1 MSSPDWRVWMRRVQ
15 KRAGRGAKREE
26 GPRYRREEEG
36 SSLLVF
42 PRVERW
48 SCRVRR
54 DVGLTGG
61 FYLRGSGWFFTSKR
75 DVDYTRG
82 AVVCSRSCVVV
93 LVEAKGPRGTR
104 TSRDEQP
111 ASQ

>member
-1 MSSPDWRVWMRRVQ
+1 MSSPDWRVRMRRVQ
-15 KRAGRGAKREE
+15 KRAGRGAVEWKETLGTLE
-26 GPRYRREEEG
+26 
-36 SSLLVF
+36 VF
-42 PRVERW
+42 
-48 SCRVRR
+48 
-54 DVGLTGG
+54 
-61 FYLRGSGWFFTSKR
+61 GSGWFFTSERDVGDTRGCGVKR
-75 DVDYTRG
+75 DVGYTRG